1 MNLQPISIDDIRL
14 GKPLPVALRSA
25 DGALMARR
33 GYVITSREELEMMIS
48 RGRSLCIDVDES
60 DDSHRSYV
68 GRLQEMMLDDK
79 PLGQIASVRI
89 TTEDLAPL
97 EAPVDIG
104 PPDWLNFQERANTL
118 LRQPTHPDFL
128 PRLKQLDKDLQYHFE
143 IRPDE
148 SLLALIYLT
157 ATDTRYYSATH
168 SMLVSAACSI
178 TARDVLF
185 WDTDTR
191 HSLALA
197 SLTMNVSMTGL
208 QDMLAVQSSPLTND
222 QIRQIEQHAERS
234 VALLKQQGV
243 EDEMWIEGV
252 RRHHD
257 RMPGPLSEKLPAER
271 IARLIQR
278 ADMFTARMAPR
289 VTRSPLATTAIMHA
303 SYYDEDRKPDEAG
316 GALIKGVGA
325 YPPGTFVRLANGE
338 IAIVLQRGATFNS
351 PKVAVVINRQGMP
364 MGEYVVRETDRP
376 NFRVASSIAHKD
388 IRVKLSLDRLL
399 SLV

>member
-25 DGALMARR
+25 DGALLARR
-33 GYVITSREELEMMIS
+33 GYVVTSREELQDMIS

-68 GRLQEMMLDDK
+68 GRLQGMVLDDK

-97 EAPVDIG
+97 EAPVDLG
-104 PPDWLNFQERANTL
+104 PPDWLNYQERANGL

-128 PRLKQLDKDLQYHFE
+128 TRLDQLNNDLQHHLE
-143 IRPDE
+143 VRPDAT
-148 SLLALIYLT
+148 LLALIYLT
-157 ATDTRYYSATH
+157 ATDVRYYSATH
-168 SMLVSAACSI
+168 SMLVASACSL

-185 WDTDTR
+185 WDAETR
-191 HSLALA
+191 TSLAKA
-197 SLTMNVSMTGL
+197 ALTMNIGMTGL
-208 QDMLAVQSSPLTND
+208 QDMLAVQSSPLTNE

-234 VALLKQQGV
+234 ITLLRQQGV
-243 EDEMWIEGV
+243 TDELWIEGV

-257 RMPGPLSEKLPAER
+257 RMPGPLAEKTPGER
-271 IARLIQR
+271 VARLIQR

-289 VTRSPLATTAIMHA
+289 VTRTPLATTAIMHA

-325 YPPGTFVRLANGE
+325 YPPGTFVRLINGE
-338 IAIVLQRGATFNS
+338 IAVVLQRGATFNS
-351 PKVAVVINRQGMP
+351 PRVAVVINRQGMP
-364 MGEYVVRETDRP
+364 TGEYVVRETDRP
-376 NFRVASSIAHKD
+376 THRVASAVAHKD

-399 SLV
+399 ALI